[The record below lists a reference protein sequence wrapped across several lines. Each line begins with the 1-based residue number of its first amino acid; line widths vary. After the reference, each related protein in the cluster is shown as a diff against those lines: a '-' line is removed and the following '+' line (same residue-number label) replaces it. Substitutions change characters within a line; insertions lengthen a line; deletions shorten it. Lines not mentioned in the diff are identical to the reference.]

1 VSATL
6 PPFLQDV
13 IARPPRAGEGVHP
26 WLFRVSRQLH
36 AHLPAGEIVRLLENR
51 VANCGRHVPR
61 NEIVQ
66 AVQNSL
72 PCAWQPER
80 NSMQSVTAF
89 RWPAL
94 VRERVRAITS
104 AGQGLPDVWEAS
116 PVRIEDSDAHT
127 EEIIDRLFPQN
138 PLLCCGK
145 SSRDFDTKPREA
157 WRGQLVRLAHI
168 VPSPMT
174 AVAGMTKEGKQ
185 SPHSLA
191 NTGPRR
197 FVIVE
202 FDTGTI
208 DAQAAL
214 LLHLATFAPMVLVV
228 HSGGKSLHGWFF
240 AAGRGEDVVRKFF
253 AYAVSLGAD
262 PATWTRSQFVRMP
275 DGTRDNGAR
284 QTVYFLN
291 TRPL

>member
-1 VSATL
+1 
-6 PPFLQDV
+6 
-13 IARPPRAGEGVHP
+13 
-26 WLFRVSRQLH
+26 
-36 AHLPAGEIVRLLENR
+36 
-51 VANCGRHVPR
+51 
-61 NEIVQ
+61 
-66 AVQNSL
+66 
-72 PCAWQPER
+72 
-80 NSMQSVTAF
+80 
-89 RWPAL
+89 
-94 VRERVRAITS
+94 
-104 AGQGLPDVWEAS
+104 
-116 PVRIEDSDAHT
+116 
-127 EEIIDRLFPQN
+127 
-138 PLLCCGK
+138 
-145 SSRDFDTKPREA
+145 
-157 WRGQLVRLAHI
+157 
-168 VPSPMT
+168 
-174 AVAGMTKEGKQ
+174 
-185 SPHSLA
+185 
-191 NTGPRR
+191 
-197 FVIVE
+197 VIVE